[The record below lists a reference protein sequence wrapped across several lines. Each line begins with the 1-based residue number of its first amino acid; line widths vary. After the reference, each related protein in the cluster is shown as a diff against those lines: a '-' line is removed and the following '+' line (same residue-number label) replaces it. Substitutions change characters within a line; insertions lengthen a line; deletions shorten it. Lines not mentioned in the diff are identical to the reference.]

1 MEAGGHPARGG
12 AFRLVLEDGPP
23 DMLGLVLAQFGAR
36 SLLRSVSLVSRLFAA
51 CAEPVLQSQ
60 CEVYGWRLPK
70 SSRLAF
76 NSDFPW
82 RALYAARSC
91 RECASMQG
99 DFAIRRWKHAPEFYR
114 AYPGSNMAA
123 PCRHETQPLP
133 LPVAVCGRCCKAPLV
148 VRKLQERKLTLDVTG
163 LSGKP
168 LYTKRA
174 DSFSAAVSASSGDAL
189 ATANGARAE
198 RQRRSGRGR

>member
-1 MEAGGHPARGG
+1 M
-12 AFRLVLEDGPP
+12 LEEGPP
-23 DMLGLVLAQFGAR
+23 DMLGLVLAQCGAR
-36 SLLRSVSLVSRLFAA
+36 SLLRSVCLVSKLFAA
-51 CAEPVLQSQ
+51 CAEPVLRSQ
-60 CEVYGWRLPK
+60 CEVFGWRLPK
-70 SSRLAF
+70 SSRLAS
-76 NSDFPW
+76 NSDYPW

-99 DFAIRRWKHAPEFYR
+99 DFAIRRWKNSHPEFY
-114 AYPGSNMAA
+114 
-123 PCRHETQPLP
+123 L
-133 LPVAVCGRCCKAPLV
+133 CGRCCKAPPV